1 MSEQSDFEVEISVT
15 RSAGDDR
22 AVLVLIDT
30 SFEPFAPGDDD
41 LGLRVLLN
49 DNEIYVG
56 KPYDLGAHHDAP
68 VLGEVDHVDA
78 TIEYLRGER
87 RDVRTGFLAD
97 VEVPTSR
104 SLATRTVQHGH

>member
-15 RSAGDDR
+15 RSAGEDR

-56 KPYDLGAHHDAP
+56 KPYDLGAHHDASS
-68 VLGEVDHVDA
+68 VNLIVRSNDIAYTGDD
-78 TIEYLRGER
+78 TRKER
-87 RDVRTGFLAD
+87 HHDD
-97 VEVPTSR
+97 
-104 SLATRTVQHGH
+104 TRL